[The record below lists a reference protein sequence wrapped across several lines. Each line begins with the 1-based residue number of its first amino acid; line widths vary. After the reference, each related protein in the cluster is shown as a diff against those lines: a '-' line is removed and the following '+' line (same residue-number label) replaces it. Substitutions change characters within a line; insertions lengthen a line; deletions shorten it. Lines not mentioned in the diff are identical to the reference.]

1 MIPPLAPAPAAVL
14 IPCRDRHGAPLEL
27 PGDLA
32 LPDDP
37 RGLVIFAH
45 GSGSGRT
52 SPRNR
57 FVAGV
62 LHEAGL
68 ATLLFDLLTPLEAEE
83 RGNVFDIDL
92 LSDRLGEAVRWAAS
106 QAATASLPV
115 GLFGASTGAAAALRT
130 AAAERRVTA
139 VVSRGGRPDLAG
151 PSLRHVRV
159 PVLLVVGSLD
169 EDVLELNR
177 RALDHLG
184 GAKQLSIVRGAS
196 HLFEE
201 EGTLAEAA
209 RLAAEWF
216 RRYLAPPP
224 G

>member
-1 MIPPLAPAPAAVL
+1 MITVAPRVESTIA
-14 IPCRDRHGAPLEL
+14 IPCRDRAGAPLDL
-27 PGDLA
+27 AATLA

-37 RGLVIFAH
+37 HGVVVFAH
-45 GSGSGRT
+45 GSGSGQT

-57 FVAGV
+57 FVADV
-62 LHEAGL
+62 LRGAGL
-68 ATLLFDLLTPLEAEE
+68 ATLLVDLLTPLEAED

-92 LSDRLGEAVRWAAS
+92 LAERLLGALAWLAS
-106 QAATASLPV
+106 HAATATLPI
-115 GLFGASTGAAAALRT
+115 GLFGASTGAAAALV
-130 AAAERRVTA
+130 AASRERRVAA
-139 VVSRGGRPDLAG
+139 VVSRGGRADLAG
-151 PSLRHVRV
+151 AALARVHV
-159 PVLLVVGSLD
+159 PVLLLVGSRD

-184 GAKQLSIVRGAS
+184 GERQLVVVRGAS

-216 RRYLAPPP
+216 RRYLRAVPS
-224 G
+224 

>member
-1 MIPPLAPAPAAVL
+1 MIPPLAPAPSAVP
-14 IPCRDRHGAPLEL
+14 IPSRDRHGAPLEL

-37 RGLVIFAH
+37 RGLVLFAH
-45 GSGSGRT
+45 GSGSGRS

-62 LHEAGL
+62 LHEAGVG
-68 ATLLFDLLTPLEAEE
+68 TLLFDLLTPLEAEE
-83 RGNVFDIDL
+83 RINVFDIDL
-92 LSDRLGEAVRWAAS
+92 LASRLQDAIHWATS
-106 QAATASLPV
+106 QAGTTALPL
-115 GLFGASTGAAAALRT
+115 GLFGASTGAAAALR
-130 AAAERRVTA
+130 AAADERRVAA

-151 PSLRHVRV
+151 PALGHVRV
-159 PVLLVVGSLD
+159 PVLLIVGSLD

-184 GAKQLSIVRGAS
+184 GAKQLSVVRGAG

-216 RRYLAPPP
+216 RRFLVPPP
-224 G
+224 A

>member
-1 MIPPLAPAPAAVL
+1 MIPAVTPPETAVA
-14 IPCRDRHGAPLEL
+14 IGARDRAGGPIEL
-27 PGDLA
+27 PGILA
-32 LPDDP
+32 VPDDP
-37 RGLVIFAH
+37 RGIVLFAH

-57 FVAGV
+57 LVAGV
-62 LHEAGL
+62 LHAEGL
-68 ATLLFDLLTPLEAEE
+68 ATLLLDLLTGAEADD

-92 LSDRLGEAVRWAAS
+92 LAERLLAALAWTTS
-106 QAATASLPV
+106 HAATASLPI
-115 GLFGASTGAAAALRT
+115 GLFGASTGAAAALV
-130 AAAERRVTA
+130 AAARERRVAA

-151 PSLRHVRV
+151 AALPHVRV

-177 RALDHLG
+177 RALDHLTG
-184 GAKQLSIVRGAS
+184 ERHLAIVRGAG

-201 EGTLAEAA
+201 EGTLAEVA

-216 RRYLAPPP
+216 RRYLRP
-224 G
+224 GAA